1 MMRAKRR
8 RLRWSRALLRLR
20 RLVRND
26 QLILSVL
33 ALVVGAAVG
42 GAVIAFREAIALVQ
56 AGFYGSATERLSI
69 HAQDLAWWHVVLAP
83 AAGGLLI
90 GLFVRYVMPDRRSHG
105 VADAIEANALRG
117 GRMSAATGLKAAL
130 VNAASIGVGASVG
143 REGPAVHLGAALGG
157 WLAERLHLTRSLSRT
172 LLGCGVAA
180 AVAASFN
187 APIAGAL
194 FASEVVLGHYAL
206 SAFAPIVIASVTA
219 TAVSRAYFGDFPAFE
234 IADHAI
240 TSFWEFPSFVVL
252 GILAGVTAIVF
263 MQGIML
269 AASAAEKSPLPAWL
283 RPAAAGLMV
292 GGIAVVFPQ
301 VLGVGY
307 GATEA
312 ALGLAFP
319 LGLILAVG
327 VAKIVATAISL
338 GFGFGGGVFSPS
350 LVVGAMLGGAYGMV
364 IADMFPTVSLAAG
377 AYTVV
382 GMGAMAAAVLGAPI
396 STALVIFEMTGGY
409 GITLAVM
416 VAVVVASVITRR
428 FHGGSYFAWQLERR
442 GLDLKGG
449 FESALL
455 RAITVAD
462 VMSRDSER
470 VSIDAHLPDIRAR
483 LQESPTGT
491 LFVVRHDN
499 AFYGTIA
506 LADLSEA
513 AFDRVADDLINASDV
528 ARPHPPALTA
538 ADDLHAALALM
549 RSSGEQHVAVVADH
563 EGAAFLGCI
572 HERDVM
578 NAYNKALVQ
587 TRREERGD

>member
-1 MMRAKRR
+1 MAKFPFRPS
-8 RLRWSRALLRLR
+8 RLLMW
-20 RLVRND
+20 VRKIVGND
-26 QLILSVL
+26 QLILSLL
-33 ALVVGAAVG
+33 AIVVGAAAG
-42 GAVIAFREAIALVQ
+42 GAGIVLREAIGLVQ
-56 AGFYGSATERLSI
+56 TVFFGSGDSRLFI
-69 HAQDLAWWHVVLAP
+69 HAAGLAWWHVLLAP
-83 AAGGLLI
+83 TVGGLAI
-90 GLFVRYVMPDRRSHG
+90 GLFVRYLMPDGRPQG
-105 VADAIEANALRG
+105 VADVIEANALRHA
-117 GRMSAATGLKAAL
+117 RMSLPVAFRAGI
-130 VNAASIGVGASVG
+130 VNAASIGVGASTG

-206 SAFAPIVIASVTA
+206 NAFAPIVIASVTA
-219 TAVSRAYFGDFPAFE
+219 TAVSRVYFGDFPAFE

-269 AASAAEKSPLPAWL
+269 AASAAEKSLLPVWL

-292 GGIAVVFPQ
+292 GGIAVVFPH

-319 LGLILAVG
+319 LGFILAVG

-350 LVVGAMLGGAYGMV
+350 LVVGAMLGGAYGLV
-364 IADMFPTVSLAAG
+364 IGDMFPAVSLAAG

-416 VAVVVASVITRR
+416 VAVVVSSVITRR

-455 RAITVAD
+455 RAIPVAD
-462 VMSRDSER
+462 VMSRDSVR

-499 AFYGTIA
+499 TFYGTIA

-513 AFDRVADDLINASDV
+513 AFDHVADDLINASDV
-528 ARPHPPALTA
+528 ARPHPLALTA
-538 ADDLHAALALM
+538 TDDLHAALALM